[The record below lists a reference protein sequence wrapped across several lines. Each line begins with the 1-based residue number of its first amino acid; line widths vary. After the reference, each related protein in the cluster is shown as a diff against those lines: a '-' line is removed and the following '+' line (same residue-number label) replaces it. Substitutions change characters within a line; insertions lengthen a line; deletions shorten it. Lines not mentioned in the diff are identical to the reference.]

1 MHPVDL
7 VIVVAYLAAM
17 PIIGVLVGRR
27 QKSSTDYFVGERSM
41 PWWAV
46 TLSVVAT
53 ETSTLTVISTPGLVF
68 GNGFLFLQ
76 LAFGYIIGRTVAAFV
91 LLPRYFKGNYVSAY
105 EYLGKRFGRGLQGT
119 ASVTFV
125 FTRLLAE
132 GLRLFAGA
140 IPIKVILDH
149 YGIHTAYWHIVVLL
163 TALTV
168 IYAFVGGIRSV
179 IWVDVIQWSLYVLG
193 AIGAVIFLAAKLPD
207 GWTSLA
213 SSQGRF
219 QLTDFT
225 SNLITSPYA
234 FLCAVIGG
242 AFLSM
247 ASHGADQLI
256 VGRLLSCRSLRD
268 GQRALIGSSIVVF
281 VQFGLFLVVGAMLWV
296 YTGGKTG
303 ATATAVAGGKMSP
316 DDIFP
321 NFIVNDLPVGLA
333 GLLIAGILAS
343 TMGALASALNA
354 LSTSTIADLY
364 QRFTHRQASDSKL
377 LRHGRMWTLIW
388 AVVFAIFAS
397 LFTNSKD
404 PVIQQGLGIVGYTY
418 GALLGSFFLGLLFR
432 RARQADAIVA
442 FIASVVGMAFIIL
455 FVKFDKATLAM
466 HVQYGPATKT
476 LVPLATFWYTFA
488 GVLIT
493 LIVGGLMSLRHR
505 DADPNA
511 AEAESEVPKGE
522 PVSEAA

>member
-1 MHPVDL
+1 MNPVDL
-7 VIVVAYLAAM
+7 VIVIVYLAAM

-27 QKSSTDYFVGERSM
+27 QKSANDYFVGERSM

-68 GNGFLFLQ
+68 GSAFLFLEV
-76 LAFGYIIGRTVAAFV
+76 AFGYILGRLVAAFV

-105 EYLGKRFGRGLQGT
+105 EFLGRRFGRGLQGT

-125 FTRLLAE
+125 VTRLLAE

-140 IPIKVILDH
+140 IPIKAILDH
-149 YGIHTAYWHIVVLL
+149 YGFHTAYWHIVVLL
-163 TALTV
+163 TALTL
-168 IYAFVGGIRSV
+168 IYAFVGGIKSV
-179 IWVDVIQWSLYVLG
+179 IWVDVIQWSLYILG
-193 AIGAVIFLAAKLPD
+193 AIGAVIFLSTKLPD
-207 GWTSLA
+207 GWTSIA
-213 SSQGRF
+213 SGQGRF
-219 QLTDFT
+219 QLTDFA
-225 SNLITSPYA
+225 SNIITSPYA
-234 FLCAVIGG
+234 FIGAVVGG

-256 VGRLLSCRSLRD
+256 VGRLLSTKSLRD

-281 VQFGLFLVVGAMLWV
+281 IQFALFLVVGAMLWV

-303 ATATAVAGGKMSP
+303 ATATAVAAGKMSG
-316 DDIFP
+316 DDVFS

-364 QRFTHRQASDSKL
+364 QRFTKRTVEDSRL

-418 GALLGSFFLGLLFR
+418 GALLGAFFLGLVIKK
-432 RARQADAIVA
+432 ARQSDAVVA
-442 FIASVVGMAFIIL
+442 FACSVVGMAFLIL
-455 FVKFDKATLAM
+455 FVKFDKATTAV
-466 HVQYGPATKT
+466 HIHFGAATKT
-476 LVPLATFWYTFA
+476 LVPLATYWYTFV
-488 GVLIT
+488 GVLISM
-493 LIVGGLMSLRHR
+493 IVGGLLALRHR
-505 DADPNA
+505 GADPRA
-511 AEAESEVPKGE
+511 TEVDNPPQE
-522 PVSEAA
+522 EVSA